1 MKVHFEDEYGNVL
14 KIKIA
19 STVINIPTTNDVVI
33 IDSEEFLVKS
43 RTFHLDLEIVVVNIT
58 QTVPKIIAGHKQP
71 DSRLNEAKTAII
83 GLTKRQD
90 VLEKKEIH
98 LNEQISNFKRQID
111 KITRQQQKKDQNDQ
125 T

>member
-1 MKVHFEDEYGNVL
+1 MKLHFEDEYGNVL
-14 KIKIA
+14 KVKIA
-19 STVINIPTTNDVVI
+19 NTVTNIPQTNDTVI

-43 RTFHLDLEIVVVNIT
+43 RTFHLDHDIVVVSIT
-58 QTVPKIIAGHKQP
+58 QTMPKIISGTKQP
-71 DSRLNEAKTAII
+71 DSRLNEVKTAIM

-98 LNEQISNFKRQID
+98 LNEQISNFKKQM
-111 KITRQQQKKDQNDQ
+111 TQLNRQQPKKDTNDQ